1 MFRFCLLALS
11 VAGLCACNTSTETEE
26 EELCGGLLSQSFYAG
41 QAYAY
46 NYALNLNGDDVVTA
60 GERVEGSNYVLW
72 LDFESN
78 GDWQSAARQP
88 KAQPQPWWQALA
100 PIAPAYA
107 CSPTINFAYYLHSMT
122 ITADQEFNGVAAGE
136 SLNDKFIVWDF
147 PLSTDTSV
155 TEYVA
160 NHPWVGPMLLL
171 QLNEQ
176 PAEAGDYSF
185 NVSYQLSDGQSYSVS
200 SDSIT
205 LE

>member
-11 VAGLCACNTSTETEE
+11 IAGLCACNTSTEIEE
-26 EELCGGLLSQSFYAG
+26 EEVCDGLLSQTFYAG

-60 GERVEGSNYVLW
+60 GKRVEGSNYVLW
-72 LDFESN
+72 LDFERI

-88 KAQPQPWWQALA
+88 KAQPQPWWQALS

-107 CSPTINFAYYLHSMT
+107 CSPKINFAYYLQGMT

-147 PLSTDTSV
+147 PLSADTTVTDYLV
-155 TEYVA
+155 DR
-160 NHPWVGPMLLL
+160 PWVGPVLLL

-176 PAEAGDYSF
+176 PQQAGDYSF
-185 NVSYQLSDGQSYSVS
+185 SVSYQLSDGQSYSVS
-200 SDSIT
+200 SDSII

>member
-1 MFRFCLLALS
+1 MFKFCVLALS
-11 VAGLCACNTSTETEE
+11 VASLCACNSSSEEIEE
-26 EELCGGLLSQSFYAG
+26 ECDNLLSQTFYAG

-72 LDFESN
+72 LDFESE
-78 GDWQSAARQP
+78 GDWQSAAHQP
-88 KAQPQPWWQALA
+88 KPQPWWQALS

-107 CSPTINFAYYLHSMT
+107 CSPKLNFAYYLQNMT

-147 PLSTDTSV
+147 PLSAETTV

-160 NHPWVGPMLLL
+160 DRPWVGSVLML

-176 PAEAGDYSF
+176 PEEAGDYSF